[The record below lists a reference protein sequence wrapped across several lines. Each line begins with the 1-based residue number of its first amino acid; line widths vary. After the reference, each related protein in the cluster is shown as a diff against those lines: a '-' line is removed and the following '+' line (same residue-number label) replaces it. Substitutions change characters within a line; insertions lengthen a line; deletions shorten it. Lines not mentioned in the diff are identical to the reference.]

1 MTEVVP
7 KITIKELRARH
18 NLTQEEF
25 AKSVGTSAQTV
36 SAWEKN
42 RLSISPKF
50 MLERNEMDEIE
61 LTDFSLNVS
70 VA

>member
-7 KITIKELRARH
+7 KITIKELRERH

-25 AKSVGTSAQTV
+25 AKSVGTTPQTV

-42 RLSISPKF
+42 QLSMSPKN
-50 MLERNEMDEIE
+50 MVVICNRYNIQSSDLYGI
-61 LTDFSLNVS
+61 
-70 VA
+70 

>member
-25 AKSVGTSAQTV
+25 AKTVGTTPQTV

-42 RLSISPKF
+42 RLSISPKNMVTICKKYNLQSSDLYGF
-50 MLERNEMDEIE
+50 
-61 LTDFSLNVS
+61 
-70 VA
+70 